1 MLRNLVRLMLPALA
15 GAAMFAAPASADV
28 LEIGDD
34 GVVRTR
40 TDTPAAGW
48 ESAEEKAAAAERKA
62 LMIEAAM
69 SAPILGAPVAA
80 APAVVLT
87 AAPAANVNPAA
98 IAEAT
103 LTQLRHVPQPLLPAV
118 LAAAKK
124 YDLSPLLIDAVAR
137 QESGYRVNAVSPVGA
152 IGVMQLMPGTARMLG
167 VNPRDPHAN
176 IDGGARYLRQLI
188 DRFGG
193 NVAMALAAYNAGP
206 ARVERARGVPRI
218 AETQKYVTRILA
230 NLASGAAAATQA
242 VVHIAS
248 VTGE

>member
-1 MLRNLVRLMLPALA
+1 MLRKLVRLVLPALA

-62 LMIEAAM
+62 LMLEAAM
-69 SAPILGAPVAA
+69 SAPALGAPAA
-80 APAVVLT
+80 APAVALT
-87 AAPAANVNPAA
+87 AAPAASVNPAV

-137 QESGYRVNAVSPVGA
+137 QESGYRVNVVSPVGA

-230 NLASGAAAATQA
+230 NLANGAAAATQA
-242 VVHIAS
+242 VVQIAS